1 MAPTPQERKAGGL
14 WWERL
19 PLTRWVS
26 GSGASSLGAS
36 AGGGGEEKQ
45 ENPQDAQPTH
55 AVTHLNVILTA
66 FSPMLGVM
74 TLGRL
79 LPA

>member
-26 GSGASSLGAS
+26 GSGASPLGAS

-45 ENPQDAQPTH
+45 ENPQDARPTH
-55 AVTHLNVILTA
+55 AVTRLNVILTV

-79 LPA
+79 LPT